1 MGEIAPTDRESEE
14 KAAATIQRNYRGYRE
29 RRQLKGIGL
38 DASARWAEAVRDAK
52 WRAATKPK
60 SRSQQDALHES
71 LTTPEQRERANSNA
85 ARQNW
90 KRVGEIARRAGAD
103 DPESASETEDET
115 VEGRMEHR
123 KKRFE
128 QRAEREKTAK
138 MMDLQYF
145 LEMVDQKHRYGS
157 NLRAYHEQWKKAD
170 TNENF
175 YYWLDHGEGKK
186 FEHPTVSRER
196 LEKEQVRYL
205 SREERMNYLVQIDEE
220 GRLCWAKNGN
230 RINTTPEYKDSI
242 NGIVPVDDNTPAY
255 GPNGQLI
262 SDGQSK
268 TIRRSSMSS
277 SSDTG
282 SEHSDVEG
290 EHYVNEDLNKAK
302 GVSKLKHVSAATIL
316 NHLLRSSVK
325 PNSWIFVA
333 DTSFRLYIGIKQSGA
348 FQHSSFLH
356 GARISAAGLVKI
368 KDGQLRRLSP
378 LSGHYRPPTKN
389 FRAFVH
395 SMQDNGVDMSHVS
408 ISRSY
413 AVLVGLEA
421 YVKTRRKFK
430 HGVEHVKEA
439 ETKIVHPEEHKR
451 KLEEQKDKSKSAERE
466 RQILAR
472 KAEMEEA
479 EKREQSWRR
488 RMWKRLSR
496 GGNEKDE
503 LAPKERDDAKEQK
516 RSKWLSKSGQDVES
530 AIPPDGRRDKLE
542 KRDGAA
548 P

>member
-1 MGEIAPTDRESEE
+1 
-14 KAAATIQRNYRGYRE
+14 
-29 RRQLKGIGL
+29 
-38 DASARWAEAVRDAK
+38 
-52 WRAATKPK
+52 
-60 SRSQQDALHES
+60 
-71 LTTPEQRERANSNA
+71 
-85 ARQNW
+85 
-90 KRVGEIARRAGAD
+90 
-103 DPESASETEDET
+103 
-115 VEGRMEHR
+115 MEHR

-175 YYWLDHGEGKK
+175 YYWLDHGEGRK

-325 PNSWIFVA
+325 PNSWIFVGVLA
-333 DTSFRLYIGIKQSGA
+333 RCSYHVLTIHRSLTPLFACTSASSSLA
-348 FQHSSFLH
+348 HSSTAPSYTELEY
-356 GARISAAGLVKI
+356 
-368 KDGQLRRLSP
+368 RRQ
-378 LSGHYRPPTKN
+378 
-389 FRAFVH
+389 V
-395 SMQDNGVDMSHVS
+395 
-408 ISRSY
+408 
-413 AVLVGLEA
+413 
-421 YVKTRRKFK
+421 
-430 HGVEHVKEA
+430 
-439 ETKIVHPEEHKR
+439 
-451 KLEEQKDKSKSAERE
+451 
-466 RQILAR
+466 
-472 KAEMEEA
+472 
-479 EKREQSWRR
+479 
-488 RMWKRLSR
+488 
-496 GGNEKDE
+496 
-503 LAPKERDDAKEQK
+503 
-516 RSKWLSKSGQDVES
+516 LSKSRMVSCAASRRSRATIARLRKTSAHSYTRCRITASTCRMYRYHGHMLSWLVSKHTSRRGGSSSTAWSMSRRPRPRSCIQRSTNGNWKSKRTRAKALRGSDRSWHAKPKWKKRKRES
-530 AIPPDGRRDKLE
+530 RAGGAECGSDSAGEATRRTN
-542 KRDGAA
+542 
-548 P
+548 

>member
-1 MGEIAPTDRESEE
+1 MQGSRVQPHGRNVPPSNLPAWTADINLLNPNVHHCDFVYTHTMGEIAPTDRESEE

-38 DASARWAEAVRDAK
+38 DASARWAE
-52 WRAATKPK
+52 
-60 SRSQQDALHES
+60 
-71 LTTPEQRERANSNA
+71 
-85 ARQNW
+85 NW

>member
-290 EHYVNEDLNKAK
+290 EHYVNDDLNKAK